1 MNSHHTSA
9 HSALHPPPQFK
20 SALRDQSM
28 VSVYLELCKVYVR
41 LDVANTALEWYKR
54 GAEAHPGDTQ
64 VKIKPH
70 CSTVPYTVLQSM
82 P

>member
-1 MNSHHTSA
+1 
-9 HSALHPPPQFK
+9 
-20 SALRDQSM
+20 M

-64 VKIKPH
+64 VKIQPH
-70 CSTVPYTVLQSM
+70 CSSTVSYIVLQSM